1 MNISQAK
8 DEIVRTVNAY
18 LQTDEDGNYIMEE
31 RFCRPVLL
39 MGAPGIGKTAIMQQI
54 ADELNINLVSYTITH
69 HTRQSAIGLPVIQE
83 KTYDSQLYKVTEYT
97 MSEII
102 ASVYNK
108 IDETGINKGILF
120 LDEINCVSET
130 LLPTMLQ
137 FLQYKTFGTHKV
149 PRGFVIVCAG
159 NPPKYNR
166 SARDFDIVTLDRVK
180 TMEIDIDNESFFRYA
195 AANRVHGSILA
206 FLDIKK
212 EYFYSIKNVGE
223 DTCFVTARTW
233 EDLSEMMYAYERLG
247 YEISKEMIRE
257 YVADADISEDFYTY
271 YTLYEKYRNEFAIGS
286 VLSGEIKEGAPGV
299 ADGPFDERLSLLHL
313 LYDALSA
320 LYYEYTKVLAGQL
333 KRQESIREKKDEMSE
348 AEYEQ
353 ARLEFEKAEDDR
365 QDEIDRTDAATSRVF
380 SFIDKTFG
388 QSQEMVLFLTM
399 LSRDAHAKEF
409 LADIGND
416 AYEKYSKVLLLDDR
430 KSAIKDRILKLVL

>member
-8 DEIVRTVNAY
+8 DEIKRTINAY
-18 LQTDEDGNYIMEE
+18 LQKGEAGNYIMEE

-54 ADELNINLVSYTITH
+54 ADELRINLVSYTITH
-69 HTRQSAIGLPVIQE
+69 HTRQSAIGLPVVEE
-83 KTYDSQLYKVTEYT
+83 KEFEGKSFKVTEYT

-102 ASVYNK
+102 ASVYNR
-108 IDETGINKGILF
+108 IDESGINQGILF

-180 TMEIDIDNESFFRYA
+180 TMEIDIDNESFFKYA
-195 AANRVHGSILA
+195 AANRVHGCILA

-212 EYFYSIKNVGE
+212 EYFYSIKNEGE
-223 DTCFVTARTW
+223 DTYFVTARSW

-247 YEISKEMIRE
+247 YEITKEMISE
-257 YVADADISEDFYTY
+257 YVADADIAEDFYTY
-271 YTLYEKYRNEFAIGS
+271 YTLYEKYRNEFAIGK
-286 VLSGEIKEGAPGV
+286 VLSGEITEGAPGV

-313 LYDALSA
+313 LYDALA
-320 LYYEYTKVLAGQL
+320 AHYYDYTRNLEIQL
-333 KRQESIREKKDEMSE
+333 KRQEFLKQSKDKMSE
-348 AEYEQ
+348 AE
-353 ARLEFEKAEDDR
+353 FEKEKAVFETAEDKR
-365 QDEIDRTDAATSRVF
+365 QDDIDITDEATTRVF

-399 LSRDAHAKEF
+399 LSRDALAKEF
-409 LADIGND
+409 LADIGNE
-416 AYEKYSKVLLLDDR
+416 AYSKYSKVLLLDDR
-430 KSAIKDRILKLVL
+430 KESVRNRILELS